1 MQGTFLITCGSVK
14 TKYQIPNTKQCA
26 SMKTVCILFLA
37 TILSIGLL
45 TSCDPD
51 DDINDT
57 QIEQMD
63 EFASD
68 PPPSEE
74 AEEEIEPNNNG

>member
-1 MQGTFLITCGSVK
+1 
-14 TKYQIPNTKQCA
+14 
-26 SMKTVCILFLA
+26 MKTVCILFLA